1 MHRTRRFLRLNLQL
15 LLLLVIVFLSS
26 PAWTQDQSSPPAQP
40 GQADQVPQ
48 AQQSVPTNSCA
59 TAEAATADARA
70 AFDAA
75 VTEASRAQ
83 VADIAAGQA
92 RRRAGAEFDAAVL
105 AGSDGT
111 DLATANKRLAYA
123 RVELAAAEPLERSA
137 ALARAAAG
145 RRQTRAE
152 KYYLK
157 CLLRERARCPLKPSA
172 DAQQTPPQPPQTIPA
187 PEAPCMQAAGACT
200 KERADFD
207 AAVAAQNEARANLD
221 KAMDAAD
228 NAKVELQASTE
239 DLAYSKNPD
248 EANTRLHNDQVNAK
262 VTDAAVQSALD
273 AEIESGT
280 RLNAAQVNLTECLT
294 RAATKC
300 QPKPE
305 VAQSQPPPSN
315 TPPQNAPVLY
325 PDDVEKTPTPSAA
338 CAQAFDAY
346 QQAGVEYIDAE
357 RISNEWY
364 NTLAMARTT
373 VEATKQDLSRN
384 LGVFIRDPYAA
395 GVYARYID
403 VLLSLKQ
410 QTDQIELIE
419 PNLLDATRR
428 LEVAGANLEKS
439 GASRDWACRPN
450 PSEAK
455 SRPPVPS
462 DAEHS
467 WGFPQETHLPPQS
480 FEFTRGTPAK
490 EGYLRGRLTVR
501 PFCGNNKTGIYCDC
515 FKGASREGQ
524 IYEITT
530 LEGPPGEKLD
540 FGNFYPEHDVVA
552 MRAVFDTGT
561 VTSLSQSDVFDLQA
575 NAPRGRKK
583 SCSGSRSIFL
593 STIRNTLLNGRWA
606 VLRLPLRKSKV

>member
-1 MHRTRRFLRLNLQL
+1 MHCTHRFLQLNLQL

-26 PAWTQDQSSPPAQP
+26 PAWTQDQSSPSAQP
-40 GQADQVPQ
+40 GQTDQAPQ

-59 TAEAATADARA
+59 TAEAATAGARA

-83 VADIAAGQA
+83 AADIAAGQA
-92 RRRAGAEFDAAVL
+92 RRRAEAEFDAAVL

-111 DLATANKRLAYA
+111 DLATANKRLAHA

-137 ALARAAAG
+137 AQARAAAG

-157 CLLRERARCPLKPSA
+157 CLLRERARCPLKPTA
-172 DAQQTPPQPPQTIPA
+172 DTQQTPSQPPQTISA
-187 PEAPCMQAAGACT
+187 PEAPCMQAAGACAQ
-200 KERADFD
+200 ERAAFD
-207 AAVAAQNEARANLD
+207 AAIAAQNEARANLD

-228 NAKVELQASTE
+228 NAKAELQASTE

-248 EANTRLHNDQVNAK
+248 DANTRLHNEQVSAK
-262 VTDAAVQSALD
+262 VTEAAVQSALD

-300 QPKPE
+300 QPQPE
-305 VAQSQPPPSN
+305 VAQSQPPPSDG
-315 TPPQNAPVLY
+315 A
-325 PDDVEKTPTPSAA
+325 EKTSTPSAA

-346 QQAGVEYIDAE
+346 QQAGVEYMDAE

-364 NTLAMARTT
+364 NTLAMARSTA
-373 VEATKQDLSRN
+373 EAIKQDLSRN
-384 LGVFIRDPYAA
+384 LGAFINDPDAP

-403 VLLSLKQ
+403 VLLSLKR

-419 PNLLDATRR
+419 PNLLDATHR
-428 LEVAGANLEKS
+428 LEVAGANFEKS
-439 GASRDWACRPN
+439 GARLRWACKGN

-455 SRPPVPS
+455 SVPPVPS
-462 DAEHS
+462 DAARS
-467 WGFPQETHLPPQS
+467 WGFPEETHLPPQS

-490 EGYLRGRLTVR
+490 EGYLRGRLAVR
-501 PFCGNNKTGIYCDC
+501 PFCGNNETGIYCDC

-540 FGNFYPEHDVVA
+540 FGNFYPENDVVA

-561 VTSLSQSDVFDLQA
+561 VTSSSQSDVFHLQA
-575 NAPRGRKK
+575 DAPAGAKK
-583 SCSGSRSIFL
+583 LLRVEIDFSVYDKKY
-593 STIRNTLLNGRWA
+593 TLKWGIGGALASAPAAAKN
-606 VLRLPLRKSKV
+606 